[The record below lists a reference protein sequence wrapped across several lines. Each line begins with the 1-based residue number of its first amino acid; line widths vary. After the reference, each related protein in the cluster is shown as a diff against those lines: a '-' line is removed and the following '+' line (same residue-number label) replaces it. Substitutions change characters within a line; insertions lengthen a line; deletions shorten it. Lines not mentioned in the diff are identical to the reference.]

1 MKSRAELKQMAKEQI
16 KGNLGILFLAGL
28 IIFVIIYGLATPI
41 YVGQFQSQMNGEIP
55 SLFTPISINIIV
67 YLLYPS
73 FIIGYLKMYL
83 LMTNGEKPAI
93 ANLFDGFKI
102 WGKCTWLYFIYAVF
116 TVIWALLLIVPG
128 IIKSISYSMSFFI
141 LAERP
146 YLTAREALN
155 ESKKIMHGHKMDA
168 FVLYLSFIGWGFL
181 CAITFGLAGIYAV
194 PYIATTYTNFYNE
207 IK

>member
-1 MKSRAELKQMAKEQI
+1 MKSRAELKQLSKEQI

-28 IIFVIIYGLATPI
+28 VPVAILAVVIGIVILSTLNSVETFVFGIILYFAFFL
-41 YVGQFQSQMNGEIP
+41 
-55 SLFTPISINIIV
+55 SLPAFMV
-67 YLLYPS
+67 
-73 FIIGYLKMYL
+73 GYLKMYL
-83 LMTNGEKPAI
+83 SISNGVKPEI
-93 ANLFDGFKI
+93 STLFDGFNI
-102 WGKCTWLYFIYAVF
+102 FGKSLWLAIIQWFFINLWSY
-116 TVIWALLLIVPG
+116 LLLVPG

-146 YLTAREALN
+146 YLTAREALK